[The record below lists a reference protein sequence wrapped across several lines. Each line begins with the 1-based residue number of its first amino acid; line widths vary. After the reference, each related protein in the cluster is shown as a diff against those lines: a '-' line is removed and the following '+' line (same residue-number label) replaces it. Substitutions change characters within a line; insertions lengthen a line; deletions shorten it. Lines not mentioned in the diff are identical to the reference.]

1 MLEIILAETQKT
13 TEEATK
19 IKVDVE
25 SNVESNDSSTFI
37 LSKSTASNN
46 NTTTSTDS
54 LTFSLLY
61 PLSLIG
67 GYRNQA
73 MRFIGFLR
81 LAAREG
87 SKMDTSK
94 SIDHLLL
101 PTLVF
106 GTRYKA
112 DEHNLSDFNPVVT
125 FWPVPFDELFD
136 VDHWNSFHLPKA
148 GRSIDGASRFT
159 SLPLLVTSVGD
170 DIDINVTN
178 EGGVCWKPTVDQ
190 DIISIPA
197 VQANAKYNATFSKS
211 FLPLLT
217 YRMLFHSHNDRPNF
231 MLAPL
236 QTAVVGYLLG
246 NKIGKKQHKIN
257 FRSCITNC
265 THPYV
270 YGGSSMDLWYEYL
283 KMNNRAPAVLP
294 GIDPLENYI
303 ANVTLVEE
311 TTPVEEQKQSSRSRK
326 RLHRKLQGKNKNMKH
341 PKNDLAAQYDTR
353 LVKTVYEALIP
364 AKPWRQLA
372 DLCVEHHISMNEDEF
387 QQQQTYSHKPGH
399 NHGYIALHARIEPEM
414 LFFHKC
420 GQHMEQNLTTILDL
434 TQLLSLD
441 YNGILPAAKAAAMN
455 YTSPIDNQLREKLQK
470 RRKLKANFIAVGR
483 DGMKDFERGTA
494 KLKAIARYNW
504 DTLNHRSIS
513 YDDAANEL
521 FTSSLLK
528 KEQKT
533 QQHQKNSPET
543 FTNNNPSNLT
553 SSSLP
558 IFECGE
564 GWVEHAFYSNEMR
577 QRKLF
582 KPSLKQDETKPYGL
596 YNRYGFHGDG
606 SNMDDHIPILPLP
619 KNYFGDILPSL
630 MSFWLAVNADV
641 FVGAM
646 KSSWSNDVWTVRYF
660 QGKGDR
666 NFQYTRD
673 RGIIPVMN
681 NGLPPPHGC

>member
-1 MLEIILAETQKT
+1 M
-13 TEEATK
+13 
-19 IKVDVE
+19 V
-25 SNVESNDSSTFI
+25 N
-37 LSKSTASNN
+37 
-46 NTTTSTDS
+46 
-54 LTFSLLY
+54 
-61 PLSLIG
+61 
-67 GYRNQA
+67 
-73 MRFIGFLR
+73 
-81 LAAREG
+81 
-87 SKMDTSK
+87 
-94 SIDHLLL
+94 
-101 PTLVF
+101 
-106 GTRYKA
+106 
-112 DEHNLSDFNPVVT
+112 

-136 VDHWNSFHLPKA
+136 VDHWNSFHLPKV
-148 GRSIDGASRFT
+148 GRSIDDASRFV

-170 DIDINVTN
+170 DIDTNVTN

-190 DIISIPA
+190 DIVSVLA
-197 VQANAKYNATFSKS
+197 VQADAKYNATFSKS

-217 YRMLFHSHNDRPNF
+217 YRMLFQLPKNRPNF

-236 QTAVVGYLLG
+236 QTAVVDYLLG
-246 NKIGKKQHKIN
+246 NKLGKKKFRIN
-257 FRSCITNC
+257 FRSRITNC
-265 THPYV
+265 IHPYV
-270 YGGSSMDLWYEYL
+270 YGGGSMDLWYEYL
-283 KMNNRAPAVLP
+283 KMNKRAPAILP
-294 GIDPLENYI
+294 GIDPLENYT
-303 ANVTLVEE
+303 ANVTLVEK

-326 RLHRKLQGKNKNMKH
+326 RLHRKLQGKNKNT
-341 PKNDLAAQYDTR
+341 PQYDTR

-387 QQQQTYSHKPGH
+387 QQQQTGSHKPGH

-414 LFFHKC
+414 LTHKC

-441 YNGILPAAKAAAMN
+441 YNGILSAPRAAAMN
-455 YTSPIDNQLREKLQK
+455 YTSPIDNQLRDKLQN

-483 DGMKDFERGTA
+483 PGMKNFEQRTA
-494 KLKAIARYNW
+494 KLKTIARHNW

-533 QQHQKNSPET
+533 KQHDKNFPKT
-543 FTNNNPSNLT
+543 FTNNNSSDLT

-582 KPSLKQDETKPYGL
+582 KPALKQDEAKPYGL
-596 YNRYGFHGDG
+596 YNRYGFHSNG

-619 KNYFGDILPSL
+619 NNYFGDILPSL

-641 FVGAM
+641 FVGVM
-646 KSSWSNDVWTVRYF
+646 GSSWSNDVWTVRYF

-673 RGIIPVMN
+673 RGIIPVVN
-681 NGLPPPHGC
+681 NGLPPPHGKC